1 MTIFSIEDLL
11 LWRPWYISCISNA
24 KERGKNKPG
33 MTIGCCFF
41 LSPGVGKP
49 QGVMCGVHSRVGA
62 LEQLLCQQ
70 AVSGHGGCWVLGDP
84 FFQAGCWHTCSE
96 PGSLGTAYVAVTSSE
111 PGRDLPGFLGAGFLD
126 YIWRNAMQSCR
137 VL

>member
-41 LSPGVGKP
+41 LSPGGRETTGCNVWSA
-49 QGVMCGVHSRVGA
+49 QHSGSRA

-70 AVSGHGGCWVLGDP
+70 AVEWAWRL
-84 FFQAGCWHTCSE
+84 
-96 PGSLGTAYVAVTSSE
+96 
-111 PGRDLPGFLGAGFLD
+111 LGA
-126 YIWRNAMQSCR
+126 
-137 VL
+137 